1 MEFQIKNTDDLVE
14 FLKAFGMN
22 LTDKEL
28 KNIISKSLPGV
39 SIIICKVTTKT
50 DLQYI
55 IKQIK
60 ASHLPFDIKTLY
72 CN

>member
-60 ASHLPFDIKTLY
+60 ASYLPFDIKTLY
-72 CN
+72 GN